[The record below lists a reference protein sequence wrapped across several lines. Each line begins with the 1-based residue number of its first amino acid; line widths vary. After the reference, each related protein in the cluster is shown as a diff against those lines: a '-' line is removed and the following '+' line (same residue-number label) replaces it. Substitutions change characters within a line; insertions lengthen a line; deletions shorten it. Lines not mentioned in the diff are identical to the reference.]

1 MTGRRTKAILV
12 LLALTAAGS
21 GRADYSDHERAPELL
36 RRLATE
42 FAFGKEELEQ
52 VRLALAE
59 AQRLPQLVE
68 REQKAPEKTETWT
81 QYARRIDDSRVRAG
95 LDALQTHDKWFARA
109 EEEFGVPP
117 AVIAG
122 VLGIETR
129 YGRITGSVRVLDSL
143 STQGFDHPTRYPF
156 FLGELA
162 EYFAFCRDFG
172 FAPTVPQGSYAGAMG
187 AAQFMPSNYRRLAL
201 DFDGDGRRDLWSLPD
216 AIGSIARY
224 LTQYDPAR
232 AWQRGEPVIVRAQVD
247 GAVPDSIPR
256 NGRDVTHRVDDLA
269 ALGIHP
275 DTELPAG
282 TPVGLIELPL
292 DDGTR
297 EYWLGFRNF
306 YSVMTYNPR
315 VFYGMA
321 VTQLSR
327 RIEAALAAAALA
339 ESPG

>member
-1 MTGRRTKAILV
+1 MKGQATSTILV
-12 LLALTAAGS
+12 ALLLTAAGTS
-21 GRADYSDHERAPELL
+21 RADYSGHERAPELL
-36 RRLATE
+36 KRLSAE
-42 FAFGKEELEQ
+42 FAFGKDDLEQ
-52 VRLALAE
+52 VRLALAQ

-81 QYARRIDDSRVRAG
+81 QYARRIDDSRVSAG
-95 LDALQTHDKWFARA
+95 LEVLKAQDKWFARA

-172 FAPTVPQGSYAGAMG
+172 FAPTAPQGSYAGAMG

-224 LTQYDPAR
+224 LTQYDPQR
-232 AWQRGEPVIVRAQVD
+232 AWQRGEPVIVRAKVSR
-247 GAVPDSIPR
+247 AVPDAMPR
-256 NGRDVTHRVDDLA
+256 NGREVTHLVGDLA
-269 ALGIHP
+269 RLGIRP
-275 DTELPAG
+275 ETELPAD

-292 DDGTR
+292 DDGSS
-297 EYWLGFRNF
+297 EYWFGFRNF

-327 RIEAALAAAALA
+327 RIEAALASAAQA
-339 ESPG
+339 EPPG